1 MANKLFMQ
9 DGQTVVYCKGS
20 DTIRIKPNNYCL
32 MSHRSGSWEMFPDAA
47 APLAAVVAATAA
59 VMVHS
64 LRWGSGD
71 AMAAHINA
79 VMPLYHSH
87 NMMAAL
93 EAMDSISAGNQTTVF
108 GG

>member
-9 DGQTVVYCKGS
+9 ENQTIVYCKGS
-20 DTIRIKPNNYCL
+20 DTIRIKPSNYCL
-32 MSHRSGSWEMFPDAA
+32 MSNRSGSWEMFPDAA
-47 APLAAVVAATAA
+47 APLAVVVAATAA

-64 LRWGSGD
+64 LRWGSGSS
-71 AMAAHINA
+71 MADHINA

-93 EAMDSISAGNQTTVF
+93 EAIDSYSAGNQTTVF

>member
-1 MANKLFMQ
+1 MASKLFIQ
-9 DGQTVVYCKGS
+9 NGQTVVYCKGS

-32 MSHRSGSWEMFPDAA
+32 MSHRSGSWEMSPDAA
-47 APLAAVVAATAA
+47 APLAVVVAATAA
-59 VMVHS
+59 VMVHG
-64 LRWGSGD
+64 LRYGSGD

-93 EAMDSISAGNQTTVF
+93 EAIDSYSAGNQTTVL
-108 GG
+108 GD

>member
-1 MANKLFMQ
+1 MQ

-20 DTIRIKPNNYCL
+20 DTIRIKPNDYCL
-32 MSHRSGSWEMFPDAA
+32 MSHRSGSWETFPDAA

-59 VMVHS
+59 VMVHG
-64 LRWGSGD
+64 LRWGSGY
-71 AMAAHINA
+71 AMVAHINA
-79 VMPLYHSH
+79 VMPLYQSH

-93 EAMDSISAGNQTTVF
+93 EAIDSISAGDQTTVF

>member
-1 MANKLFMQ
+1 
-9 DGQTVVYCKGS
+9 
-20 DTIRIKPNNYCL
+20 
-32 MSHRSGSWEMFPDAA
+32 MSHRSGSWEMLPDAA

-59 VMVHS
+59 VMVHD

-71 AMAAHINA
+71 AMADNINA

-93 EAMDSISAGNQTTVF
+93 EAIDSISAGNQTTVF
-108 GG
+108 GC